1 MKRDLLSRL
10 RLVRTLA
17 LFAACA
23 AAACTDH
30 DEAID
35 GGGRSLT
42 VRAVCGDMLPEVVG
56 TRAQAEPKTEEEK
69 QIRQLHL
76 FIFDRDGRP
85 LEGKTGTIRSYQYI
99 ENSVLEIPDGEF
111 DATDARVVVI
121 ANVDKYKFT
130 ADPDAKQEGDPVL
143 DPQYTTLEGLRRW
156 VYVPKELREH
166 ITQLPLYGMP
176 MASRV
181 ETVDLTGQSNRRTVE
196 VKMEALMARVD
207 IVVRIDADQTSRD
220 LKRPDLNIVQWDVH
234 NMLAAVPFDQPAER
248 SDTTL
253 GKRLHRR
260 VVQDES
266 GKHIHHGDGE
276 LTFRFYTYENIQQP
290 AAGPDPY
297 PDNIEEE
304 DKQRWKPNL
313 VRRDHKWE
321 NEEIVHATALTFT
334 GDYITH
340 QGLNYRAKFT
350 IYIGDNAI
358 DNFEV
363 RRNHRYKYNVTI
375 HGLDYV
381 RNSDDQRYT
390 FDGRIDVQSD
400 NAVYVSIV
408 NERKLDA
415 HYAVLPMDLFFLKAV
430 EGSEVDVS
438 LVNPDMRYED
448 GTVAPWARLAH
459 VSGADM
465 AAQGYKAGTG
475 AEKFFYEG
483 LLDDL
488 SARAGGG
495 RSCTIRCERNASGEF
510 DRDRIYFYIDENLTD
525 ADRLLEVDI
534 VYRSPDGSSRRR
546 RLEIEQK
553 HLLPVAGLYVENAGG
568 SREQW
573 YYKNFFIEYY
583 EEYRDHQD
591 PLELH
596 NDPSSIYPGLEWGL
610 SGFDLG
616 TDRSLVRFNNA
627 DGGRARPGRA
637 YYYYANAYANTY
649 LNGATKT
656 EEIVERMKSEDA
668 AKYGME
674 NCPNYS
680 VPPSAAHYCYMK
692 NKRASAGSLGSVHKS
707 SRIADMTDSFWYLP
721 GISGLESL
729 LMEYHTLF
737 PQFQQDHYWSAAA
750 GKFSYGI
757 TAYENPF
764 YARATK
770 VSDTPTAA
778 DRSDRYVPNG
788 TDDNAWY
795 PGGGKAQRTEVL
807 RIRAAYGNRSASQTG
822 TAVTGTQSET
832 HAREVALQNMP
843 SLPSAEYG
851 LYENGVFSIR

>member
-1 MKRDLLSRL
+1 
-10 RLVRTLA
+10 
-17 LFAACA
+17 
-23 AAACTDH
+23 
-30 DEAID
+30 
-35 GGGRSLT
+35 
-42 VRAVCGDMLPEVVG
+42 
-56 TRAQAEPKTEEEK
+56 
-69 QIRQLHL
+69 
-76 FIFDRDGRP
+76 
-85 LEGKTGTIRSYQYI
+85 
-99 ENSVLEIPDGEF
+99 
-111 DATDARVVVI
+111 
-121 ANVDKYKFT
+121 
-130 ADPDAKQEGDPVL
+130 
-143 DPQYTTLEGLRRW
+143 
-156 VYVPKELREH
+156 
-166 ITQLPLYGMP
+166 MP

-181 ETVDLTGQSNRRTVE
+181 ETVDLTGRSNRRTVE

-220 LKRPDLNIVQWDVH
+220 LKRPDLNIVQWGVH

-260 VVQDES
+260 VVKDES
-266 GKHIHHGDGE
+266 GRHIRHGDGE

-290 AAGPDPY
+290 SAGPDPY
-297 PDNIEEE
+297 PANIEEEE

-321 NEEIVHATALTFT
+321 NEETVHATALTFT

-381 RNSDDQRYT
+381 RNSNDQRYT

-415 HYAVLPMDLFFLKAV
+415 HYAVLPMDLFFLKAA

-438 LVNPDMRYED
+438 LVNPDMRYAD
-448 GTVAPWARLAH
+448 GSVAPWARLAH
-459 VSGADM
+459 IPSAAM

-475 AEKFFYEG
+475 AEEFFYEG

-488 SARAGGG
+488 SAREGGG
-495 RSCTIRCERNASGEF
+495 RSCTIRCTRNASGEF
-510 DRDRIYFYIDENLTD
+510 DRDRVYFYIDENLTD
-525 ADRLLEVDI
+525 ADRMLEVDI
-534 VYRSPDGSSRRR
+534 VYRAPDGSSRRR

-553 HLLPVAGLYVENAGG
+553 HLLPVAGLYVRNAGD
-568 SREQW
+568 SDEQW

-610 SGFDLG
+610 SGIDLG
-616 TDRSLVRFNNA
+616 KRGIGLSIRNA
-627 DGGRARPGRA
+627 DEGRARPGWGS
-637 YYYYANAYANTY
+637 YYSADTYANTY

-656 EEIVERMKSEDA
+656 EEIVERMKGEDT
-668 AKYGME
+668 AKYGLE

-692 NKRASAGSLGSVHKS
+692 NKRASAGALGTVHKS
-707 SRIADMTDSFWYLP
+707 ARIAGMTDSFWYMP

-729 LMEYHTLF
+729 LMEYYTLF
-737 PQFQQDHYWSAAA
+737 PQFQQYHYWSAAA
-750 GKFSYGI
+750 GKFSYLGSD
-757 TAYENPF
+757 YENPF

-778 DRSDRYVPNG
+778 TRSARYVPNG
-788 TDDNAWY
+788 TDGDAWY
-795 PGGGKAQRTEVL
+795 PAGGKAQRTEVL

-822 TAVTGTQSET
+822 TAVSGTQSEA
-832 HAREVALQNMP
+832 HAREVALQNTP
-843 SLPSAEYG
+843 ALPSAEYG
-851 LYENGVFSIR
+851 LYENGLFTVR